1 MPSCPEF
8 KFDIVEVKPKS
19 PFKTII
25 TLNCDLKLDFE
36 EPLDYV
42 EPAPPIR
49 DQPQLKKKDS
59 KMLMEKENNKRFQA
73 FSGNYQRLDGK
84 QVKVDPTAKDDEE
97 DYDPR
102 KHRLP
107 NGVRENMFGNSFAG
121 KGIRVN

>member
-1 MPSCPEF
+1 MPSCPQF

-42 EPAPPIR
+42 EPAPQYLE
-49 DQPQLKKKDS
+49 QPALKKRDS
-59 KMLMEKENNKRFQA
+59 KMLMEQEKVKRFKA

-84 QVKVDPTAKDDEE
+84 QVKLDPSQDNDEE
-97 DYDPR
+97 EYDPR
-102 KHRLP
+102 KNKLP
-107 NGVRENMFGNSFAG
+107 NGVRENMFTKSFVG
-121 KGIRVN
+121 KGIKLN